1 MRSKVMNKVMNFIKK
16 YCPNYNNEQLEVI
29 QYGLE
34 AIYITI
40 TKTIIIFIIAYF
52 LGILKEL
59 VILLIFYNAIRTTG
73 FGLHATKSS
82 YCLVSSLITF
92 ICATYMCRFII
103 IPIYLKSILCIL
115 NILLIY
121 KWAPAD
127 TEKRPIINKKRRDI
141 YKIIS
146 TFTAISFSLI
156 SIFTTNQF
164 ISNCLIF
171 SVLIECFMI
180 SPYIYKL
187 FKLPYDNYKNY
198 LNYGLN

>member
-1 MRSKVMNKVMNFIKK
+1 MREKIMNKIMNFIKK
-16 YCPNYNNEQLEVI
+16 YNPDHDEEKLEVI

-59 VILLIFYNAIRTTG
+59 ITLLIFYNLIRMTG

-82 YCLVSSLITF
+82 YCLISSILTF
-92 ICATYMCRFII
+92 IGSTYCCKFLI
-103 IPIYLKSILCIL
+103 IPIYIKIILCII
-115 NILLIY
+115 NIIAIY

-127 TEKRPIINKKRRDI
+127 TEKRPIINKKRRDT
-141 YKIIS
+141 YKTLSIIIAI
-146 TFTAISFSLI
+146 TFSFI
-156 SIFTTNQF
+156 SIFISNQF
-164 ISNCLIF
+164 ISNCLIV
-171 SVLIECFMI
+171 SILIECFMI